1 MPIKVQDTQVQERL
15 QTLSHD
21 AIVAL
26 AKKQLRRELS
36 DSIRKQIWYQANR
49 EKCIETNKLRYRAMK
64 EKADRYI
71 ELLSASP
78 GKLVS

>member
-1 MPIKVQDTQVQERL
+1 MSIKIQDTQVQERL

-26 AKKQLRRELS
+26 AKKQIRRELS

-49 EKCIETNKLRYRAMK
+49 ERCIETNKLMYRAMK
-64 EKADRYI
+64 QNADRYI
-71 ELLSASP
+71 KLSSASP
-78 GKLVS
+78 VNL